1 MTEQRRSFQRPN
13 QSSTS
18 GLQILLV
25 SFCAAPP
32 GAMEE
37 ELQQLRDLVLQ
48 LRADN
53 ERLHQERDA
62 SQAGPSVTSP
72 ASPVSASSSQ
82 PVGAS
87 TIVTEHL
94 LVVP

>member
-1 MTEQRRSFQRPN
+1 MSF
-13 QSSTS
+13 
-18 GLQILLV
+18 G
-25 SFCAAPP
+25 AAPP

-53 ERLHQERDA
+53 EHLHQERDA

-72 ASPVSASSSQ
+72 SSPVLASSAQ

-87 TIVTEHL
+87 IIVTCWL
-94 LVVP
+94 PVGCAARP